1 MAFILLNNLKSIRN
15 NIDMS
20 VKVNLYSE
28 KTNEIKKFLD
38 VFYELD
44 ISVSDYLK
52 WEKVFP
58 NPTEMADIIS
68 VFIDNNDKFKITMCV
83 SFDEDFFINVTD
95 YNSDKIIRYLFER
108 YPY

>member
-1 MAFILLNNLKSIRN
+1 MNA
-15 NIDMS
+15 
-20 VKVNLYSE
+20 VVNLYSE
-28 KTNEIKKFLD
+28 KNDEIKKFLD
-38 VFYELD
+38 HFYGLD
-44 ISVSDYLK
+44 VSVPDYSK

-58 NPTEMADIIS
+58 NPPQMADIIGT
-68 VFIDNNDKFKITMCV
+68 FIDNNDKFEINMWV